1 MIAPRPRIVVIGGGF
16 AGLWTVRGLRSLTA
30 DIVLI
35 DQHNH
40 HLFQPL
46 LYQVATAGLAAPS
59 IAAPLRHILR
69 AQRNVTVLL
78 GAVRGIDTA
87 QREVQLADQCI
98 GYDYLVVAAGAEHSY
113 FGHDDWQAH
122 APGLKTL
129 QDALRIRERI
139 LCAFE
144 RAEAETDA
152 AQRAHWLT
160 FAVVGAGP
168 TGVELAGTMAEIA
181 RHTLRREFRRI
192 DPRDARVLLIEA
204 GPRVLPAFT
213 SLSSERAQRQLTAL
227 GVTVHTGSAVTQ
239 VDAAGLQLG
248 DERIAARTVL
258 WAAGIKASRLGALL
272 GAPLD
277 RAGRV
282 RVEPDLSVPGHP
294 EIFVA
299 GDLASLTI
307 DGVPVP
313 GLAPAAK
320 QMGHHVARALR
331 TRLVGQSAASFRYRH
346 FGSLATIGRLSAV
359 VEMWGLR
366 LSGAGAWLLWLW
378 AHIFFLIGFRNRLVV
393 LLDWA
398 WAYFT
403 YQRSARIVISDR
415 I

>member
-1 MIAPRPRIVVIGGGF
+1 
-16 AGLWTVRGLRSLTA
+16 
-30 DIVLI
+30 
-35 DQHNH
+35 
-40 HLFQPL
+40 
-46 LYQVATAGLAAPS
+46 
-59 IAAPLRHILR
+59 
-69 AQRNVTVLL
+69 
-78 GAVRGIDTA
+78 
-87 QREVQLADQCI
+87 
-98 GYDYLVVAAGAEHSY
+98 
-113 FGHDDWQAH
+113 
-122 APGLKTL
+122 
-129 QDALRIRERI
+129 
-139 LCAFE
+139 
-144 RAEAETDA
+144 
-152 AQRAHWLT
+152 
-160 FAVVGAGP
+160 
-168 TGVELAGTMAEIA
+168 VELAGTMAEIA

-258 WAAGIKASRLGALL
+258 WAAGIRASRLGALL